1 MLIGKYNKSLI
12 ISYVGVI
19 AAVLGL
25 YFLIQDPTD
34 LKPTMIC
41 YLIAGVCDMLDG
53 MVARMMKRDK
63 DEELFGIQLDS
74 LADTIDFVVFPI
86 VVGLTLGFSEWFQV
100 IGYILLA
107 MAGVQRLCHFNV
119 LVINKKD
126 KGPVKYYSGLPVTST
141 SITYPIIYLISKIL
155 FNINND
161 INVFEVLFT
170 LLTFASA
177 ILFVLNIKVPK
188 PRGKAYPI
196 MGALAVVG
204 VILICVL

>member
-12 ISYVGVI
+12 ISYLGVLF
-19 AAVLGL
+19 AVLGM
-25 YFLIQDPTD
+25 YFLAHSLDI
-34 LKPTMIC
+34 KATMIC
-41 YLIAGVCDMLDG
+41 FLLAGVCDMLDG

-74 LADTIDFVVFPI
+74 LADTVDFVVFPI
-86 VVGLTLGFSEWFQV
+86 FIGLVLGYDEWYQV
-100 IGYILLA
+100 IAYIMLA

-141 SITYPIIYLISKIL
+141 SITIPLVYLISRIL
-155 FNINND
+155 FKINSD
-161 INVFEVLFT
+161 ITIFETLFT
-170 LLTFASA
+170 FVIFASA

-196 MGALAVVG
+196 MGGLAVLG
-204 VILICVL
+204 AILICVL

>member
-12 ISYVGVI
+12 ISYLGVFF
-19 AAVLGL
+19 AVLGM
-25 YFLIQDPTD
+25 YFLAHGNDM
-34 LKPTMIC
+34 KATMTC
-41 YLIAGVCDMLDG
+41 FLLAGVCDMLD
-53 MVARMMKRDK
+53 
-63 DEELFGIQLDS
+63 GIQLDS

-86 VVGLTLGFSEWFQV
+86 FVGLTLGYSEWYQV
-100 IGYILLA
+100 VGYILLA

-141 SITYPIIYLISKIL
+141 SITFPIAYLISIIALKINSSC
-155 FNINND
+155 NI
-161 INVFEVLFT
+161 FETLFT
-170 LLTFASA
+170 VLTFASA

-196 MGALAVVG
+196 MGALAVLG
-204 VILICVL
+204 VILIWIL

>member
-12 ISYVGVI
+12 ISYLGVFF
-19 AAVLGL
+19 AVLGM
-25 YFLIQDPTD
+25 YFLAQSIDNI
-34 LKPTMIC
+34 KACMIC
-41 YLIAGVCDMLDG
+41 FLLAGVCDMLDG

-74 LADTIDFVVFPI
+74 LADTIDFVVFP
-86 VVGLTLGFSEWFQV
+86 VFVGLTLGCTEWYQV

-126 KGPVKYYSGLPVTST
+126 KGPVKFYSGLPVTST
-141 SITYPIIYLISKIL
+141 SITFPIIYLISVIL
-155 FNINND
+155 FKINRD
-161 INVFEVLFT
+161 IDIFEILFT
-170 LLTFASA
+170 ILTFASA

-188 PRGKAYPI
+188 PRGKAYVV
-196 MGALAVVG
+196 MGALAVLG